1 MKLWLRLTA
10 ASGIACLVLVLGG
23 CATHNPEAITRADM
37 QRRLA
42 DIKLSK
48 GQYEL
53 AIREYK
59 HSLEVYAGD
68 PETYFGLAEAYR
80 RKGLLDEAEATLLE
94 ALRLDPSHQEARLN
108 LGVVLLQKEKWGEA
122 ISQNQILLDEPTFLR
137 PSRALVN
144 IGWAYYK
151 SGDLERA
158 RISFVEAIGGDSTNL
173 EAHLNL
179 GIVLYQLGEVVE
191 AIRYFQRAV
200 EVAEKR
206 PVPGSTGIAA
216 ESRFRM
222 AQAHVKLGQLDRAI
236 EHLRVAAENG
246 GNGEWGRKSKEY
258 LQVLE

>member
-1 MKLWLRLTA
+1 MKLWVRLIFVY
-10 ASGIACLVLVLGG
+10 GIACLALVLGG
-23 CATHNPEAITRADM
+23 CATQNPKTMTRADM
-37 QRRLA
+37 QRRLG

-53 AIREYK
+53 AIREYR
-59 HSLEVYAGD
+59 HSLQLYARD
-68 PETYFGLAEAYR
+68 PDTYFGLAEAYR

-94 ALRLDPSHQEARLN
+94 ALRLDPAHQEARLN
-108 LGVVLLQKEKWGEA
+108 LGVVLLQKERWGDA
-122 ISQNQILLDEPTFLR
+122 IVQNRILLDDPTFLR

-151 SGDLERA
+151 SGDLQRA
-158 RISFVEAIGGDSTNL
+158 KSSFVEALSGDSTNL
-173 EAHLNL
+173 EAHLDL

-200 EVAEKR
+200 EIAEKR
-206 PVPGSTGIAA
+206 PVPASAGIAA

-222 AQAHVKLGQLDRAI
+222 AQAHVKLGQLERAI
-236 EHLRVAAENG
+236 EHLRVAAESG